1 MTYATSL
8 TGWHGH
14 KALGFLITC
23 DAINS
28 RVTLSAPDALEQVAR
43 KLLTGQITITPKHIM
58 TSDFDEI
65 AEGIIPSEGD
75 PSRESVMSVM
85 STCRECL
92 GGGIWLSIAYPKLV
106 MPINVLCKRMAY
118 PHPEL
123 TLKALRYIFMHL
135 RHNPEPASWGGWGV
149 VGLEQTN
156 ALITP
161 YSPGVKAMY
170 FHYFSDANLKERSTS
185 GGLGMLG
192 GGPICILS
200 QRQQLASPDSHTSE
214 VVSAGVNLSTVIP
227 INGTLQELRI
237 RCGAATPFYLDSKT
251 TVFVATNDTAV
262 KKSVWLVRRV
272 VVIADGVKQGEIQPI
287 HINDPD
293 MCADP
298 LTKYLTFP
306 VWDRHM
312 AYMLNRLP

>member
-1 MTYATSL
+1 MREAAASQ
-8 TGWHGH
+8 
-14 KALGFLITC
+14 LI
-23 DAINS
+23 
-28 RVTLSAPDALEQVAR
+28 RVTSVLSEMPPSRATRSKSTAPSAPTWLVVDR
-43 KLLTGQITITPKHIM
+43 DLT
-58 TSDFDEI
+58 E
-65 AEGIIPSEGD
+65 
-75 PSRESVMSVM
+75 
-85 STCRECL
+85 
-92 GGGIWLSIAYPKLV
+92 
-106 MPINVLCKRMAY
+106 
-118 PHPEL
+118 
-123 TLKALRYIFMHL
+123 
-135 RHNPEPASWGGWGV
+135 
-149 VGLEQTN
+149 
-156 ALITP
+156 
-161 YSPGVKAMY
+161 
-170 FHYFSDANLKERSTS
+170 KERSTS

-262 KKSVWLVRRV
+262 KKSIWLVRRV
-272 VVIADGVKQGEIQPI
+272 AVIADGVKQGEIQPI

>member
-1 MTYATSL
+1 M
-8 TGWHGH
+8 
-14 KALGFLITC
+14 
-23 DAINS
+23 
-28 RVTLSAPDALEQVAR
+28 
-43 KLLTGQITITPKHIM
+43 
-58 TSDFDEI
+58 
-65 AEGIIPSEGD
+65 
-75 PSRESVMSVM
+75 
-85 STCRECL
+85 
-92 GGGIWLSIAYPKLV
+92 
-106 MPINVLCKRMAY
+106 
-118 PHPEL
+118 
-123 TLKALRYIFMHL
+123 
-135 RHNPEPASWGGWGV
+135 

-272 VVIADGVKQGEIQPI
+272 AVIADGVKQGEIQPI

-293 MCADP
+293 MCADQDF
-298 LTKYLTFP
+298 LRYQDFLA
-306 VWDRHM
+306 DRKSSHKIPHVPCLGS
-312 AYMLNRLP
+312 AHGIHAEQASLNASAVGGCSTVRELYSRFVRHVAM